1 MRGVLAICLV
11 ALALAGCGSSTP
23 RDSAQDFSG
32 PERAVAD
39 TVEAVETAARDDDP
53 AALCTK
59 LLSERLL
66 ATLEQQGT
74 NCTTA
79 VREAFKD
86 ASSKDLTVKDV
97 SIRGDKATVK
107 VTSGTGSDEKEDTLE
122 LEQAGAGWRV
132 SSLQS

>member
-23 RDSAQDFSG
+23 RDSARDFSG